1 MAPRAPE
8 LKPHGERGRWVTAQ
22 GERGKAEQE
31 RNSRSWVWNEKVS
44 AIKFPHIG
52 LSALANVHIGRD
64 ELRELRRL
72 IPTKGKCSKQLT
84 LNYGVP
90 ELGHLNC

>member
-1 MAPRAPE
+1 M
-8 LKPHGERGRWVTAQ
+8 
-22 GERGKAEQE
+22 
-31 RNSRSWVWNEKVS
+31 WNEKVS
-44 AIKFPHIG
+44 AIEFPHTG

-64 ELRELRRL
+64 ELRELKRL

-90 ELGHLNC
+90 ELGHLKC